1 MGWRSEK
8 DSWES
13 SPEECASLVDDK
25 FSASFITRPLTST
38 DLTHDCLAEP
48 LSHPEPGK
56 KSDPRSLSY
65 QDSDCPPRCRGF
77 VPISR
82 GCLGLSRLGR
92 SSLAHDDL
100 LGDVVSLNAL
110 DAQAKIRGMVF
121 LARLCTNALV
131 WKCKAH
137 KRKTPEDDLGGKR
150 KGRFLK
156 VCRVKTV
163 GLIAQGTPT
172 GKVWSCGLRRRI
184 DPLPADR
191 GLEKTGTPVI
201 SEPRLPSFGVWE
213 IGPGA

>member
-1 MGWRSEK
+1 MTQGRCHIKILTVHPGAGASSRFRGGAWVCPDLAGLRLLMMI
-8 DSWES
+8 SWAMLFPS
-13 SPEECASLVDDK
+13 M
-25 FSASFITRPLTST
+25 R
-38 DLTHDCLAEP
+38 
-48 LSHPEPGK
+48 
-56 KSDPRSLSY
+56 
-65 QDSDCPPRCRGF
+65 
-77 VPISR
+77 
-82 GCLGLSRLGR
+82 
-92 SSLAHDDL
+92 
-100 LGDVVSLNAL
+100 L

-213 IGPGA
+213 IGPGAQRSVRRTEHLFIQIEVAGVAFGSMLNRSTRQTMWARHAAYPQPA